1 MKKAGKSLC
10 FFHIFLPI
18 LISAARRP
26 LCCTAQR
33 IWASQHGFSLLGQA
47 RAGCLASWSGLS
59 ATPLGAPQNLGSN
72 SELQS
77 AVLLEMKLL
86 QPEHHNTKAMEILI
100 SSVLTFL
107 QAISATP
114 YLYLLFFFFYLLI
127 GKAWKIFVFIH
138 PEEMHIRITCAEV
151 GNNHVE
157 IDDQPHTPK

>member
-1 MKKAGKSLC
+1 MLHCTENLGFTAWLFTFGASEGWMLG
-10 FFHIFLPI
+10 IVVRAI
-18 LISAARRP
+18 RRD
-26 LCCTAQR
+26 
-33 IWASQHGFSLLGQA
+33 
-47 RAGCLASWSGLS
+47 S

-72 SELQS
+72 SELQP

-114 YLYLLFFFFYLLI
+114 YLYLLFFFYLLI

-157 IDDQPHTPK
+157 IGDQPHTPI